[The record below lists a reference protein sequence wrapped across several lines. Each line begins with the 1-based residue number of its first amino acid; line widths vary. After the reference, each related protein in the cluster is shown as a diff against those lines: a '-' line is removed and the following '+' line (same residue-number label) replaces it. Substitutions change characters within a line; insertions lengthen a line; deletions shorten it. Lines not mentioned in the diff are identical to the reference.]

1 MSGADDDDAAAEGDA
16 DIAALVAGF
25 EACTLSPAQLRHRQH
40 LQVAWWLLR
49 AGPALPA
56 MLRFVDGLRR
66 FAAHIGKPEVYH
78 ATITWA
84 YLLLVEERLER
95 AGRDRP
101 WARFEREH
109 PELGARD
116 LLTRYWTP
124 ETLASPLARRV
135 FVFPDA
141 CPPASTSAPALP
153 SPNGI
158 MLT

>member
-1 MSGADDDDAAAEGDA
+1 MSAGADA
-16 DIAALVAGF
+16 DVEALVAAF
-25 EACTLSPAQLRHRQH
+25 EGCTLPPAEFHHRQH

-49 AGPALPA
+49 RGPALPA
-56 MLRFVDGLRR
+56 MLRFVDALQRY
-66 FAAHIGKPEVYH
+66 AAHIGKPAVYH

-84 YLLLVEERLER
+84 HLLFIDERLER
-95 AGRDRP
+95 GGRDRR
-101 WARFEREH
+101 WAEFERDH
-109 PELGARD
+109 PELFTRD
-116 LLTRYWTP
+116 LVTRYWTP

-141 CPPASTSAPALP
+141 CPPAATSSPALP